1 MKILGKVLKFSVVL
15 PYFSNAIFWV
25 YTKKVANLCM
35 LKQDLLFIFN
45 LDKQDSLVNSNLYL

>member
-25 YTKKVANLCM
+25 YTKNVANLRM

-45 LDKQDSLVNSNLYL
+45 LDQQDSLVNSNLYL